1 MLDKNRVVVG
11 MSGGVDS
18 TVAAYLLKQQGYEV
32 IGVTMK
38 LWDDNSED
46 YVENYGGCCGLSAID
61 DARRVATALDIP
73 FYVINFKTPFK
84 HHVIDYFTDA
94 YKQGETPN
102 PCVMCNKHIKFD
114 ALLEK
119 AKSLGAF
126 YIATGHYAKVQY
138 DPALQQYRLYRSQE
152 TAKDQTYMLACL
164 NQAQLAHVLFPLG
177 AYDSKEEVRAIAE
190 RLDYVIANK
199 SDSQE
204 ICFIPDNNYAK
215 FVVDQ
220 IGDSVQSGNFVDLT
234 GQVIGQHN
242 GIVHYT
248 IGQRKGLGVTFGR
261 PMYVVAIDASKNEV
275 VLGEARDV
283 FYTGLIAREMN
294 WICPD
299 NITDDMQVGIRIRHT
314 QTDNFGHVQKLEENR
329 CQVIFDKPVRAVT
342 PGQAIAFYNGEE
354 VLGGGFIERAL
365 KRTDTTNLTA

>member
-38 LWDDNSED
+38 LWDDDSED

-61 DARRVATALDIP
+61 DARRVAAALDIP
-73 FYVINFKTPFK
+73 FYVINFKAPFK
-84 HHVIDYFTDA
+84 NHVIDYFIDA

-119 AKSLGAF
+119 AKSLGAY

-138 DPALQQYRLYRSQE
+138 DQTLQKYRLYRSQE
-152 TAKDQTYMLACL
+152 TSKDQTYMLACL

-177 AYDSKEEVRAIAE
+177 VYQSKEEVRAIAE
-190 RLDYVIANK
+190 KLDYVIANK

-204 ICFIPDNNYAK
+204 ICFIPDNDYAK

-220 IGDSVQSGNFVDLT
+220 IGDSVQPGNFVDLS
-234 GQVIGQHN
+234 GQIIGKHD

-248 IGQRKGLGVTFGR
+248 IGQRKGLGVTFGK
-261 PMYVVAIDASKNEV
+261 PMYVVAIDAAKNEV
-275 VLGEARDV
+275 VLGEAKDT

-294 WICPD
+294 WICPAT
-299 NITDDMQVGIRIRHT
+299 ITDNMQVGIRIRHT
-314 QTDNFGHVQKLEENR
+314 QSDHFGRVQRLDDNR

-342 PGQAIAFYNGEE
+342 PGQAIAFYSGEE

-365 KRTDTTNLTA
+365 K